1 MVFVL
6 LLTLCNTAFLK
17 SYYEYVNKEELIEVS
32 KDLRHIDLN
41 SKNDVVNVISNIEEE
56 YGFETEI
63 YSKEGRTL
71 YSSSGGQL
79 MDYFLQ
85 GKK

>member
-1 MVFVL
+1 MEWDISLSGNFMKNYILKLQNKFWFKLFLKVAIIFLVFVL

-41 SKNDVVNVISNIEEE
+41 SKNDVEC
-56 YGFETEI
+56 YKQ
-63 YSKEGRTL
+63 Y
-71 YSSSGGQL
+71 
-79 MDYFLQ
+79 
-85 GKK
+85 